1 MKTNDD
7 RCQKFG
13 AKHCFIYTVLE
24 SVEHPGYYV
33 NVDHSGEVKLKK
45 MISVNYPD
53 PGALLLFHK
62 VKSSRSTESELED
75 AK

>member
-1 MKTNDD
+1 MKTDD
-7 RCQKFG
+7 NRQKFG
-13 AKHCFIYTVLE
+13 AKYCFIYTLLE
-24 SVEHPGYYV
+24 SVKYPGYYV
-33 NVDHSGEVKLKK
+33 TVDHDGEVKLKK

-62 VKSSRSTESELED
+62 VKGSKPTECELEG

>member
-1 MKTNDD
+1 M
-7 RCQKFG
+7 
-13 AKHCFIYTVLE
+13 
-24 SVEHPGYYV
+24 

-62 VKSSRSTESELED
+62 VKSSTSTECELED